1 MKKEGCTVDID
12 LLLNELH
19 AKRKWL
25 DTVIAGLESAI
36 QSPHHRLIE
45 SLSAEYSNGRNG
57 RPKVDLRSR
66 QLAKLLRLAS
76 KVQRQTAR
84 RQSERPA
91 NNASAET
98 SAAS

>member
-19 AKRKWL
+19 TKRKWL

-36 QSPHHRLIE
+36 QSPDHRLIE
-45 SLSAEYSNGRNG
+45 SLGAAYSNGRNG

-66 QLAKLLRLAS
+66 QQAKLSRLAS
-76 KVQRQTAR
+76 QIQRHTAR

-91 NNASAET
+91 NTASAEAN
-98 SAAS
+98 AAS

>member
-1 MKKEGCTVDID
+1 MKKEESSVKID

-36 QSPHHRLIE
+36 QSPDHRLIE
-45 SLSAEYSNGRNG
+45 SLSAAYSSSQNG

-66 QLAKLLRLAS
+66 QQAKLSRLAS
-76 KVQRQTAR
+76 KVQRHIVR
-84 RQSERPA
+84 RQPGQA
-91 NNASAET
+91 HNTATAET
-98 SAAS
+98 NAA

>member
-1 MKKEGCTVDID
+1 MNNNGSSVNID

-36 QSPHHRLIE
+36 QSPDHRLIE
-45 SLSAEYSNGRNG
+45 SLSAAYSSRHNG

-66 QLAKLLRLAS
+66 QQLKLSRLAA
-76 KVQRQTAR
+76 KVQRHTAR
-84 RQSERPA
+84 RQSDRPT
-91 NNASAET
+91 NTASAET
-98 SAAS
+98 SAAA

>member
-1 MKKEGCTVDID
+1 MKNGGADMHV
-12 LLLNELH
+12 LLNELH

-36 QSPHHRLIE
+36 QSPDHRLIE
-45 SLSAEYSNGRNG
+45 SLSAAYSNGTRG

-66 QLAKLLRLAS
+66 QQAKLSRLAS
-76 KVQRQTAR
+76 KVQRHTAR
-84 RQSERPA
+84 KQSERPA
-91 NNASAET
+91 NTASAEP